1 MKILLPFYDLYHKD
15 FEDVRLIWRVDFNVI
30 KVHSLELNM
39 ILAFEIAGKA
49 LALLWDFW
57 TIFWDILMF
66 KPSKV
71 NFNTLSVSPSA
82 QAERKNI
89 QSWWISKHE
98 EIVSMC
104 QFYSIL
110 PRPSPHMDGQV
121 STGKNTKIKDR
132 QINAFILF

>member
-1 MKILLPFYDLYHKD
+1 M
-15 FEDVRLIWRVDFNVI
+15 
-30 KVHSLELNM
+30 
-39 ILAFEIAGKA
+39 AFEIAGKA
-49 LALLWDFW
+49 LALLLDFW
-57 TIFWDILMF
+57 TIFWDIIMF

-110 PRPSPHMDGQV
+110 PRPSPRMDGQV